1 MRTHLFADVRDYC
14 VLVDVEE
21 LGTQRTRV
29 GRFQPNGWRLAR
41 LEQLRRPVAWRFP
54 VSPTAQPT
62 IGRRL
67 FLGRYTMPDA
77 LERAQHYRYLTK
89 ECWRLATVETSTEI
103 RKHYLE
109 MADAYSALA
118 DAEELG
124 IPGHEND
131 D

>member
-1 MRTHLFADVRDYC
+1 
-14 VLVDVEE
+14 
-21 LGTQRTRV
+21 
-29 GRFQPNGWRLAR
+29 
-41 LEQLRRPVAWRFP
+41 
-54 VSPTAQPT
+54 
-62 IGRRL
+62 
-67 FLGRYTMPDA
+67 MPDA